1 MITVTVMMGA
11 VCHTFGTYRVP
22 RTRTPPVALER
33 TPTASVQDVTEVT
46 DRTYWTTREAADA
59 CGLTQTTL
67 RWYERIGLL
76 ERVERGSDLRR
87 RFTRG
92 DLNWLLLISRLRA
105 TGMPVREMLRYAE
118 LARRAGT
125 ERERLEIF
133 EAHRCRI
140 TAALAVQQECLTVL
154 DHKIEIYRRALPAD
168 PPTTARRPATE
179 DTPCTPHSS
188 AN

>member
-1 MITVTVMMGA
+1 MT
-11 VCHTFGTYRVP
+11 
-22 RTRTPPVALER
+22 ER
-33 TPTASVQDVTEVT
+33 TS
-46 DRTYWTTREAADA
+46 WTTREAAEA
-59 CGLTQTTL
+59 CGLTETTL

-87 RFTRG
+87 RFTQG
-92 DLNWLLLISRLRA
+92 DLNWLVLISRLRA

-118 LARRAGT
+118 LARQDGT

-133 EAHRCRI
+133 EAHRRRI

-154 DHKIEIYRRALPAD
+154 DHKIDIYRRALPAEL
-168 PPTTARRPATE
+168 PATVRHPTTEGT
-179 DTPCTPHSS
+179 TCTPHSS